1 MYSTISIINIF
12 TIYGFLVVFISI
24 IILYTLTEFL
34 KSKTVLWIST
44 VVLMIIYDSVISK
57 NASFVSRLVIL

>member
-24 IILYTLTEFL
+24 IILYTLTEFF
-34 KSKTVLWIST
+34 KSKTILWIST

-57 NASFVSRLVIL
+57 NASFVS